1 MIMELY
7 HLRDKQDPLTRVIKD
22 DPVRPHI
29 PLDQRV
35 NEAAE
40 ILLLRAGEE
49 ILAATCMQWLS
60 EVPEDE
66 EDLKAYANER
76 NVAVFYTI
84 WSYKPGAG
92 AELLRAAA
100 KWLTTEYKDMTS
112 IVTLSPQTEMARR
125 FHLKNGASVH
135 RTNETSVNYKYYQRE
150 EPSADIVRETWKQRQ
165 ILIGRSTAAAKTQGK
180 LSEYLPLRHSKLRT
194 ISRYTTLY
202 APPAEPA

>member
-1 MIMELY
+1 MELY
-7 HLRDKQDPLTRVIKD
+7 HLRSREDPLATVIKD

-125 FHLKNGASVH
+125 FHLKNGASIH

-150 EPSADIVRETWKQRQ
+150 EPSAEVVGE
-165 ILIGRSTAAAKTQGK
+165 
-180 LSEYLPLRHSKLRT
+180 
-194 ISRYTTLY
+194 SR
-202 APPAEPA
+202 A